1 MAVERGPLSIV
12 QEQRVRVG
20 EIESVHKQAGP
31 RQRVEGCASDGAW
44 LGLARGATTVSVSDK
59 VQYRFLPGET
69 RGERRAPWM
78 VDGRIA
84 LGMVLQGPRLRIGVG
99 TEKTGRDRTAEDV
112 CGVVRWCG
120 GVVVL
125 AVGQGAS
132 LLCPAL
138 LIRARPARLRCLMTP
153 KAPSHTHHTSHMP
166 SAAMA
171 MLCHLPCTSL
181 PGSTTTEPERLTAP
195 VVQCECSSHTLA
207 LSLSHTLSLSLSL
220 QRLIASRSG
229 RRERLIPSH
238 NPNPPLA
245 YPCSPPAA
253 TNCSG
258 GRPRVPPSLSAR
270 RLLLHP
276 PLPLPTSTF
285 VFDPFP
291 SAFPLNRWAGIA
303 RSLSCT
309 RPRRFQPLGPRCCPS
324 DTKPTLHYWLVRD
337 D

>member
-1 MAVERGPLSIV
+1 VW
-12 QEQRVRVG
+12 
-20 EIESVHKQAGP
+20 
-31 RQRVEGCASDGAW
+31 CGA
-44 LGLARGATTVSVSDK
+44 
-59 VQYRFLPGET
+59 
-69 RGERRAPWM
+69 
-78 VDGRIA
+78 
-84 LGMVLQGPRLRIGVG
+84 
-99 TEKTGRDRTAEDV
+99 
-112 CGVVRWCG
+112 VVRWCG
-120 GVVVL
+120 GVGSRAGRVAAL
-125 AVGQGAS
+125 SRAPDSCTPGEAALFDDTQGTITHSSHITHAE
-132 LLCPAL
+132 
-138 LIRARPARLRCLMTP
+138 RC
-153 KAPSHTHHTSHMP
+153 HG
-166 SAAMA
+166 
-171 MLCHLPCTSL
+171 HLPCTSL

-207 LSLSHTLSLSLSL
+207 LSLSHTLSLPLSL